1 MSDKYFLDTNIIVYS
16 FDNNNPVKQGIAKKL
31 ISNAL
36 NHKGCI
42 SYQVAQEFLNVAT
55 GKFKTQLSIPESKV
69 FINAVLAPLCEVF
82 PSIEFYN
89 SALQIKERWQYSFY
103 DSLIITAALQAECT
117 TLYSEDM
124 QHDQAIGNLNIINPF
139 KK

>member
-16 FDNNNPVKQGIAKKL
+16 FDHNNPVKQSIAKKL

-42 SYQVAQEFLNVAT
+42 SYQVVQEFLNVAT
-55 GKFKTQLSIPESKV
+55 GKFKTQLSLSESRI
-69 FINAVLAPLCEVF
+69 FLYFLLTPLCEVF
-82 PSIEFYN
+82 PSIEFYS
-89 SALQIKERWQYSFY
+89 SALQIKERWRYSFY
-103 DSLIITAALQAECT
+103 DSLIITAAMQAGCT

-124 QHDQAIGNLNIINPF
+124 QHDQTIGDLNIVNPF
-139 KK
+139 